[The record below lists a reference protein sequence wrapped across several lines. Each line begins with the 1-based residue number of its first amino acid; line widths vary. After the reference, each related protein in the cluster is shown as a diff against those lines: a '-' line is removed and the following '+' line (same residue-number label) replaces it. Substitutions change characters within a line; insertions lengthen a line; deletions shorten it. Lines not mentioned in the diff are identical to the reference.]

1 MCRME
6 IRWQC
11 TSDYSLDISDRVPFI
26 SAWGM
31 GLHGPFGTRAKGAL
45 VTLLLSLTSWSLEKA
60 LWEFRESITPAI
72 PNQRAT
78 TEADDLELYL
88 S

>member
-1 MCRME
+1 ME

-26 SAWGM
+26 SVWGM
-31 GLHGPFGTRAKGAL
+31 GLHGPSGTRAKGAL

-60 LWEFRESITPAI
+60 LWEFRESITRAI

-78 TEADDLELYL
+78 TEADDLQLYL

>member
-1 MCRME
+1 MAMYSGLQPR
-6 IRWQC
+6 C
-11 TSDYSLDISDRVPFI
+11 TDRVPFI

-31 GLHGPFGTRAKGAL
+31 GLHSPFGTRAKGAL
-45 VTLLLSLTSWSLEKA
+45 VPWLLSLTSWSLEKA
-60 LWEFRESITPAI
+60 LWEFRKRITRAI

-78 TEADDLELYL
+78 TEVDDLQLYL

>member
-1 MCRME
+1 MAMYFGLQPRH
-6 IRWQC
+6 
-11 TSDYSLDISDRVPFI
+11 SDRVPFV

-31 GLHGPFGTRAKGAL
+31 GLHSPFGTIAKGAL
-45 VTLLLSLTSWSLEKA
+45 VTWLLSLTSWSLEKA
-60 LWEFRESITPAI
+60 LWEFRERITRAI

-78 TEADDLELYL
+78 TEADDLQLYL